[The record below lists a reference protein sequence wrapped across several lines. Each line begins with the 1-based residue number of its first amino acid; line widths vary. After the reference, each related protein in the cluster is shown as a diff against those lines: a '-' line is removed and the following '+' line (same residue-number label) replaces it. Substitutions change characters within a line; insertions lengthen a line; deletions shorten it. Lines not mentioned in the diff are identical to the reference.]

1 MKLQMVIL
9 KIKILLRNTFKM
21 LTGQAGDAK
30 LSLAPPSSVHSTDA
44 QHIKHKCNILIA
56 NFEKK
61 LKAIESE
68 TAKL

>member
-30 LSLAPPSSVHSTDA
+30 LSLVSPPSTHSTDA
-44 QHIKHKCNILIA
+44 KHIKQKCNILIA

-68 TAKL
+68 TVKL